1 MILEHSDAQESI
13 EASII
18 PHATRS
24 DTAKRQLQSFHS
36 TIIDYSELPDVI
48 GSAGEL
54 MGLRGYGSNVDGPA
68 FVEDVLRIKVIG
80 RTGLHLSIVD
90 LPGLISTASEEQ
102 TQADVDTVHHMVDSY
117 IEKPRTII
125 LAIVQASNDIAN
137 QSIIRKSKELDKLGQ
152 RTVGVITKP
161 DLINKGTE
169 GRIALLAKNQDT
181 TKLQLGFYILKN
193 PTPEEMK
200 QSITAKQRYSN
211 EINFFNA
218 SPWREQGLDTG
229 RVGIDKLRDSLHQLL
244 DQHIEKELPKVR
256 EEIRNMIKTTEKD
269 LISLPK
275 ERPTVAHL
283 RMYLC
288 GLAVEYHSLGVAA
301 LNGDYHTTYADFF
314 NAHGEE
320 IGSARL
326 RALVHKANTDFSA
339 HLRKHGRMLVLTN
352 DGSKMTVPP
361 VTEEGGLI
369 NFDGGDEGGPEYLD
383 ETLMKTWVKQA
394 RPPKTSLLGQMLLTA
409 RTDIHEDSRTRASWQ
424 L

>member
-1 MILEHSDAQESI
+1 MILEHSEAQESI
-13 EASII
+13 QASII
-18 PHATRS
+18 PHVTRS

-36 TIIDYSELPDVI
+36 TITDYSELPDVI
-48 GSAGEL
+48 GAAGEL

-102 TQADVDTVHHMVDSY
+102 TQADVDTVHRMVDSY

-137 QSIIRKSKELDKLGQ
+137 QSIIHKSKEFDKLGQ

-200 QSITAKQRYSN
+200 QSITAQQRSSN
-211 EINFFNA
+211 AINFFSA
-218 SPWREQGLDTG
+218 SPWREQGLDAG
-229 RVGIDKLRDSLHQLL
+229 RVGIDKLRNSLQQLL
-244 DQHIEKELPKVR
+244 DQHIERELPKVR
-256 EEIRNMIKTTEKD
+256 EEIRNMIKSTEKD
-269 LISLPK
+269 LINLPK
-275 ERPTVAHL
+275 ERHTVAHL

-288 GLAVEYHSLGVAA
+288 GLAVEYHSLGVSA
-301 LNGDYHTTYADFF
+301 LSGDYHTTYADFF
-314 NAHGEE
+314 SAQGEE

-339 HLRKHGRMLVLTN
+339 HLREHGRMLILTN
-352 DGSKMTVPP
+352 DESEITVD
-361 VTEEGGLI
+361 VGEEGELLD
-369 NFDGGDEGGPEYLD
+369 FDGDDEGDPHYVD
-383 ETLMKTWVKQA
+383 EALVKTWVKQA
-394 RPPKTSLLGQMLLTA
+394 SPPKTPLF
-409 RTDIHEDSRTRASWQ
+409 R
-424 L
+424 